1 MTWEE
6 LRKIVDASTYRFE
19 RYYKYTFEL
28 KAERVEALEAGHL
41 DISVSVGGDPD
52 AIYRFPC
59 DRDGVCFGD
68 MSNRNVLVQI
78 ERGGVAVFYGEIEEL
93 DLKEGELPAFP
104 EAVEG

>member
-6 LRKIVDASTYRFE
+6 ARNLVYASTYRFE

-28 KAERVEALEAGHL
+28 KAARGEASRSDDL
-41 DISVSVGGDPD
+41 DITVWVGGYTDV
-52 AIYRFPC
+52 IYRFEC
-59 DRDGVCFGD
+59 NRDGVPFGD